1 MDKST
6 HEMRLMK
13 WTAIIKECRSSGKTV
28 TAWCSEN
35 NISSKSFYY
44 WQRKVRNTVLWK
56 ILKFRAIQN
65 LYNFPPL
72 LILGLLWEGDGFLLL
87 YKRLETGKFQ
97 WPRNESEV
105 KSISS
110 QQFKWLM
117 EGLAIEQKKAIKSY
131 KPQRVL

>member
-44 WQRKVRNTVLWK
+44 WQRKVRNTV
-56 ILKFRAIQN
+56 F
-65 LYNFPPL
+65 
-72 LILGLLWEGDGFLLL
+72 E
-87 YKRLETGKFQ
+87 
-97 WPRNESEV
+97 
-105 KSISS
+105 
-110 QQFKWLM
+110 
-117 EGLAIEQKKAIKSY
+117 
-131 KPQRVL
+131 

>member
-44 WQRKVRNTVLWK
+44 WQRKVRNTVFDTMKDTK
-56 ILKFRAIQN
+56 IQSNTKFVQLPAPIDSSIDTPSFKANMILHVGNNILELSNSTSENLLSTVLKVITN
-65 LYNFPPL
+65 
-72 LILGLLWEGDGFLLL
+72 
-87 YKRLETGKFQ
+87 
-97 WPRNESEV
+97 V
-105 KSISS
+105 K
-110 QQFKWLM
+110 
-117 EGLAIEQKKAIKSY
+117 
-131 KPQRVL
+131 